1 MNTQQNT
8 FRRIVTGHDTKGKA
22 IIVSDAP
29 PVHTQLVSGHTVPA
43 STCNLAVKL
52 LGQDGVAELFFL
64 VGGYCLIATI
74 LNGFDIPA
82 HDSVA

>member
-8 FRRIVTGHDTKGKA
+8 VRRVVTGHDADGKA

-29 PVHTQLVSGHTVPA
+29 PVISTLASG
-43 STCNLAVKL
+43 
-52 LGQDGVAELFFL
+52 ELFFL

-82 HDSVA
+82 PSCER